1 MSLHDTCRSANY
13 FALKTDFPIEELNNL
28 DENDKT
34 CLEVVLEE
42 IMLSIVSAFS
52 IESRNIRKFADD
64 IIEEG
69 EDDFPEVYSDS
80 SEDGYE
86 MVELTKQEKESME
99 DLEVKIIKLYMIVR
113 LLINLDI
120 QCSESES
127 IERMKI
133 YTNIIAEHEYTYTN
147 DMMLHLV
154 VLMEDK
160 LDFITKLD
168 NDRRLIGQQ
177 VDTSLDVLEDMI

>member
-13 FALKTDFPIEELNNL
+13 FALKTDFPIEQLNNL

-64 IIEEG
+64 IIQEGDDLEEI
-69 EDDFPEVYSDS
+69 YSES

-120 QCSESES
+120 QCSEKES

-147 DMMLHLV
+147 GMMLHLV

-160 LDFITKLD
+160 LDFITKLN